1 MLVTSSAL
9 ITNQKGIDY
18 MSNYTGKKFN
28 CKCITCGKEFHR
40 KPSAIKRRSGR
51 MFCSKECSNKDKS
64 KVAYEKMCEKVNG
77 DFKEFLNREYH
88 QNKKGTHEIA
98 LEVYGRRSMS
108 PNILGWMERLGI
120 ETRSRS
126 EAVSLQ
132 WVDNDERRKRQSEF
146 TKEYL
151 SDGTPARE
159 KLIKIMQTDEYKS
172 KCSIAKMGSN
182 NPMWDPNKT
191 DEEREREINHSRR
204 FPGYKDFRRKVY
216 ERDNFTCKIC
226 GDNKG
231 GNLVVHHIN
240 GFKWDVKNRLEVDNG
255 ITLCTLCHNEFH
267 RMYGRKD
274 VNLFQFSQFLEYKQQ
289 ALNN

>member
-1 MLVTSSAL
+1 
-9 ITNQKGIDY
+9 

-51 MFCSKECSNKDKS
+51 MFCSKECNNKDKS
-64 KVAYEKMCEKVNG
+64 KVAYEKMCEKVNE

-108 PNILGWMERLGI
+108 PNILGWMERLDI
-120 ETRSRS
+120 PRRTNS
-126 EAVSLQ
+126 EAAVLR
-132 WVDNDERRKRQSEF
+132 WVGNDERRAWQSNF
-146 TKEYL
+146 AKENL
-151 SDGTPARE
+151 SGGTPARE

-172 KCSIAKMGSN
+172 KSSMAKMGSN

-191 DEEREREINHSRR
+191 DEEREREKNHSRR
-204 FPGYKDFRRKVY
+204 LPGYKDFRRKVY

-226 GDNKG
+226 GDDKG

-255 ITLCTLCHNEFH
+255 VTLCTLCHKEFH
-267 RMYGRKD
+267 SIYGYKD
-274 VNLFQFSQFLEYKQQ
+274 VNLFQFSQFLEYKKQ

>member
-18 MSNYTGKKFN
+18 MSKYNTNNRHYK
-28 CKCITCGKEFHR
+28 
-40 KPSAIKRRSGR
+40 A
-51 MFCSKECSNKDKS
+51 
-64 KVAYEKMCEKVNG
+64 MCEKVG
-77 DFKEFLNREYH
+77 KDFREWLIEKYWDEKMTSR
-88 QNKKGTHEIA
+88 QLSKIAYGTPKN
-98 LEVYGRRSMS
+98 S
-108 PNILGWMERLGI
+108 PNITTWMKNLGI
-120 ETRSRS
+120 KRRSRS
-126 EAVSLQ
+126 EAVALQ
-132 WVDNDERRKRQSEF
+132 WVDNDERRAETAERLRRN
-146 TKEYL
+146 TGA
-151 SDGTPARE
+151 GTPGRE
-159 KLIKIMQTDEYKS
+159 KLISIMQTDEYKS
-172 KCSIAKMGSN
+172 KSSMAKMGSN

-191 DEEREREINHSRR
+191 DEEREREKNHSRR

-240 GFKWDVKNRLEVDNG
+240 GFKWDVRNRMEVDNG
-255 ITLCTLCHNEFH
+255 VTLCTLCHNEFH

-289 ALNN
+289 ASNK

>member
-18 MSNYTGKKFN
+18 MSKYNTKCGVCGKKIYRKPNEIKKSKTGIFY
-28 CKCITCGKEFHR
+28 CGKECFHEGSSRLQYQKASDKLGEDLKGFIER
-40 KPSAIKRRSGR
+40 KYHEE
-51 MFCSKECSNKDKS
+51 M
-64 KVAYEKMCEKVNG
+64 
-77 DFKEFLNREYH
+77 LNTR
-88 QNKKGTHEIA
+88 EIA
-98 LEVYGRRSMS
+98 KLVYGRRNMG
-108 PNILGWMERLGI
+108 PNIIRWMERLGI

-159 KLIKIMQTDEYKS
+159 KLIKVMQTDEYKS
-172 KCSIAKMGSN
+172 KSSMAKMGSN

-191 DEEREREINHSRR
+191 DEEREREKIHSRR
-204 FPGYKDFRRKVY
+204 VPGYKDFRRNVY
-216 ERDNFTCKIC
+216 ERDNYTCQVC
-226 GDNKG
+226 GDESG
-231 GNLVVHHIN
+231 GNLVAHHLN
-240 GFKWDVKNRLEVDNG
+240 GFHWDIKGRTDIDNG
-255 ITLCTLCHNEFH
+255 VTMCIMCHKEFH
-267 RMYGRKD
+267 KIYGIKN
-274 VNLFQFSQFLEYKQQ
+274 VNLFQFSQFKEYKQQ